1 MELIY
6 SSETFGRPVPD
17 GAGRAGR
24 PGRGAAQGLHGG
36 DEGPGTARRG
46 QRIGLAIDPISG
58 EDLQELA
65 AKIFATP
72 KDFVEKVKDALVYR
86 AP

>member
-1 MELIY
+1 MLAPGVPADRVAALRKAFMETMRDPELLA
-6 SSETFGRPVPD
+6 E
-17 GAGRAGR
+17 A
-24 PGRGAAQGLHGG
+24 
-36 DEGPGTARRG
+36 

-58 EDLQELA
+58 EDLQALA

-72 KDFVEKVKDALVYR
+72 MAFVEKAKQALVYK

>member
-1 MELIY
+1 METMKD
-6 SSETFGRPVPD
+6 SELL
-17 GAGRAGR
+17 AEA
-24 PGRGAAQGLHGG
+24 
-36 DEGPGTARRG
+36 

-58 EDLQELA
+58 ADLQDLA

-72 KDFVEKVKDALVYR
+72 TDFVEKTKNALVYR